1 MIQQERLF
9 EFVNELHHIQIEEE
23 DDQKLWDIWL
33 HRVFDKTFEEWK
45 DQISTQQINAQAS
58 ESEIGATVLNSKNIL
73 NGFNPEDGR

>member
-9 EFVNELHHIQIEEE
+9 EFVNELYHIQIEEE

-33 HRVFDKTFEEWK
+33 HRVYDKSFNEWK
-45 DQISTQQINAQAS
+45 ENLPTPQTNAQAT